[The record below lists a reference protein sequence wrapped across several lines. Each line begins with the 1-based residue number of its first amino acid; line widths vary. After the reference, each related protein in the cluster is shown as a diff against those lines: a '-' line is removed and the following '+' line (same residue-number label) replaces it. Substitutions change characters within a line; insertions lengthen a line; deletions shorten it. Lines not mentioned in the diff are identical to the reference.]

1 MASADQLRKSPL
13 FAGFDDATL
22 ERLAVP
28 FSEVEF
34 PPNQVLIEP
43 RTPGAGLFVICDGT
57 VAVEAHGL
65 HRELGA
71 GEVVGEISLVEE
83 DGLRRARVVAKTPVT
98 CLALDRNEF
107 ERMLEAEPQLAQA
120 MRDLAGVRLAELEG
134 SD

>member
-1 MASADQLRKSPL
+1 MAVPELLRKSPL

-22 ERLAVP
+22 ERLAEP

-34 PPNQVLIEP
+34 PADQVMIEA

-57 VAVEAHGL
+57 VAVEAQGL
-65 HRELGA
+65 QRELGP
-71 GEVVGEISLVEE
+71 GDVIGEISLLED

-98 CLALDRNEF
+98 CLALSRDDF
-107 ERMLEAEPQLAQA
+107 DRMLSEEPPLAEGMQQLA
-120 MRDLAGVRLAELEG
+120 RERLAELEG